1 MHHRDA
7 PSSLSWPRIHSSG
20 HSGEREKREM
30 DSGGEDTRK
39 KRGAP
44 ASATVERRDVTSHR
58 EGKIG
63 PVQQDRSKKLRPE
76 RQGQKSDTH
85 KTLVEPQHTGG
96 PGCVVDVETA
106 ISRLVAKDDW
116 TKEKLSNDTSVK
128 FRAGHTGDATAIAL
142 FFKQQRRISHTDIS
156 RTAESH
162 EGTYKTQEGKIESS
176 PSLEHW
182 LSEALGDE
190 DTPPSLFSLLA
201 HVSSTSNDDSQAA
214 KSKQLGAVALLTLNW
229 EDNKRQLR
237 VEWFRVD
244 KDLQESKVLE
254 SRIWLRLSA
263 LALMTGS
270 TLSFTDDIRIDAVR
284 I

>member
-1 MHHRDA
+1 
-7 PSSLSWPRIHSSG
+7 
-20 HSGEREKREM
+20 M

-44 ASATVERRDVTSHR
+44 ASAKVERRDVTCHR
-58 EGKIG
+58 EERIG

-85 KTLVEPQHTGG
+85 KTLVEPQRTGG

-106 ISRLVAKDDW
+106 TSRLVAKDDW

-156 RTAESH
+156 RTAKSH

-201 HVSSTSNDDSQAA
+201 HVSSTTNDDSQAA
-214 KSKQLGAVALLTLNW
+214 KSKKLGAVALLTLIW
-229 EDNKRQLR
+229 EDNKRKLR

-270 TLSFTDDIRIDAVR
+270 TLSFTDDIRIDAVK